1 MKEWRVTSE
10 PAVELSRWKKEVF
23 TQIEE
28 KIANL
33 ELTSTVISSNPS
45 SLQDPHV
52 KQAIQDLRNNFV
64 ITPIDKA
71 NANVAIICKWFY
83 ILTLNKS
90 LG

>member
-1 MKEWRVTSE
+1 M
-10 PAVELSRWKKEVF
+10 ELSRWEEEVF
-23 TQIEE
+23 KQIEE
-28 KIANL
+28 KIVNL
-33 ELTSTVISSNPS
+33 KLTYTFISCNSS

-71 NANVAIICKWFY
+71 NANVAIICKRFY

>member
-1 MKEWRVTSE
+1 MFK
-10 PAVELSRWKKEVF
+10 
-23 TQIEE
+23 QIEE
-28 KIANL
+28 KIVNL
-33 ELTSTVISSNPS
+33 KLTSTFISCNSS

-71 NANVAIICKWFY
+71 NANGAIICKRFY

>member
-1 MKEWRVTSE
+1 M
-10 PAVELSRWKKEVF
+10 ELSRWEEEVF
-23 TQIEE
+23 KQIEE
-28 KIANL
+28 KIVNL
-33 ELTSTVISSNPS
+33 KLTSTFISCNSS

-71 NANVAIICKWFY
+71 NANVAIICKRFY

>member
-1 MKEWRVTSE
+1 MFK
-10 PAVELSRWKKEVF
+10 
-23 TQIEE
+23 QIEE
-28 KIANL
+28 KIVNL
-33 ELTSTVISSNPS
+33 KLTSTFISSNSS

-52 KQAIQDLRNNFV
+52 KQAVQDLRNNFV

-71 NANVAIICKWFY
+71 NANIAIICKRFH

>member
-1 MKEWRVTSE
+1 M
-10 PAVELSRWKKEVF
+10 ELSRWEQEVF
-23 TQIEE
+23 KQIEE
-28 KIANL
+28 KIVNL
-33 ELTSTVISSNPS
+33 KLTSTFISSNSS

-52 KQAIQDLRNNFV
+52 KQAVQDLRNNFV

-71 NANVAIICKWFY
+71 NANIAIICKRFH